1 MIHEQD
7 VITRTSAPKLPDL
20 AASLATTNAWLRDN
34 SERLLT
40 ICTTQQHLAANI
52 SEAMLLALKDA
63 KVSGEKVEALE
74 TEVQLHRQELAAAR
88 RQIGDLNAEIAA
100 KNKELDA
107 LRKEREEESVPLVHP
122 SCLQVV
128 SEEREYIHSN

>member
-40 ICTTQQHLAANI
+40 LCTVQQHVAANQAEI
-52 SEAMLLALKDA
+52 ALFALKDA
-63 KVSGEKVEALE
+63 KVSREKVEALE

-88 RQIGDLNAEIAA
+88 RQIGDLNAEIHKQNAVI
-100 KNKELDA
+100 DA